1 MKVTL
6 REYASEATE
15 NDCVSMLDRL
25 LSFGGEELSQSVQ
38 DNIISDVTRKVEAE
52 MNDTQTKPKKRI
64 KRRIITII
72 IAAALLLPVGAYAA
86 GRLFHKQNVEF
97 YIKGSERIE
106 QNESAV
112 KNYVMENEDFKI
124 TIDSQLSDG
133 HNVMQIVTQEGK
145 TSKARDELEYYS
157 GMLFTAK
164 ANYADGSDGPHFNNE
179 HDMFYAGGY
188 SNGEH
193 VKKGDSQVVIYS
205 CKGIDIKKDL
215 KLTYCRAYGDF
226 EGVEYTS
233 DQALN
238 DEDIDCGYE
247 ELDGFEYTTNFAPNV
262 KSVELKSKD
271 GKKLILS
278 EFEIY
283 SPDDEHFGEN
293 VGTEKIN
300 GVPTHVD
307 VSQRVSLI
315 KTNGE
320 KYKISEDNKTEALD
334 DHIIF
339 GEIIDPDDFKGVE
352 INGVE
357 YLKQ

>member
-25 LSFGGEELSQSVQ
+25 LSFGGEELPQSVQ

-112 KNYVMENEDFKI
+112 KNYVMQNDDYKL

-133 HNVMQIVTQEGK
+133 HNVMQVVTQEGK
-145 TSKARDELEYYS
+145 TSKARDELEYFS

-179 HDMFYAGGY
+179 QDMFYAGGY
-188 SNGEH
+188 SYGEH

-215 KLTYCRAYGDF
+215 KLTYYRAYGDI
-226 EGVEYTS
+226 EGVEITS
-233 DQALN
+233 DREAEWGWEKLN
-238 DEDIDCGYE
+238 
-247 ELDGFEYTTNFAPNV
+247 GFEYTTNFEPNV
-262 KSVELKSKD
+262 KSVELKSAD

-278 EFEIY
+278 EFEVY
-283 SPDDEHFGEN
+283 SPDDEHFGEKVN
-293 VGTEKIN
+293 TEMVNGT
-300 GVPTHVD
+300 PTRVD
-307 VSQRVSLI
+307 VSERVSMI
-315 KTNGE
+315 KSDGE
-320 KYKISEDNKTEALD
+320 KYEISKDNHTIAFD
-334 DHIIF
+334 DYIIF
-339 GEIIDPDDFKGVE
+339 GEIINVDDFKGVE

-357 YLKQ
+357 YLKG